1 MNNKRTSLL
10 QRFVAAPY
18 TVWSVLFIVI
28 PLIMVAFYTFT
39 DGDGC
44 FSTVNIAKLVEKEYL
59 SIFGRSIA
67 YAFISTVVCLVVAF
81 PLAYFI
87 SQTKPHTQKFAI
99 MLTMLP
105 MWTNLVIRTYSLGN
119 LIEDTG
125 VINTALSS
133 LGLIEGPIHM
143 INTPFAVILGMV
155 YNYLPFMVLP
165 IHTVIS
171 KLDKSLI
178 EAAQDL
184 GCNKFSVIT
193 KVILPLSKSGIV
205 SGITMVFV
213 PAISTFYISKKL
225 GGTDNRLIGEV
236 IEDSFLYSENWN
248 FGSAISFVLMI
259 IIMFS
264 IFVVNKFS
272 DDEEGGGMIL

>member
-1 MNNKRTSLL
+1 MNKRSSLL

-18 TVWSVLFIVI
+18 AVWSALFIVI
-28 PLIMVAFYTFT
+28 PLVMVAYYTFT
-39 DGDGC
+39 ESNGA
-44 FSTVNIAKLVEKEYL
+44 FTTEYVSKLFEKEYL
-59 SIFGRSIA
+59 SIFARSVA
-67 YAFISTVVCLVVAF
+67 YAFLATVVCLLIAF

-87 SQTKPHTQKFAI
+87 SQTSSRSQKLAI
-99 MLTMLP
+99 MLIMLP

-125 VINTALSS
+125 VINTV
-133 LGLIEGPIHM
+133 LGLTDNPIHM
-143 INTPFAVILGMV
+143 INTPFSVILGMV

-165 IHTVIS
+165 IYTVIS
-171 KLDKSLI
+171 KLDKNVI
-178 EAAQDL
+178 EASQDL
-184 GCNKFSVIT
+184 GCNKFKVIT

-236 IEDSFLYSENWN
+236 IEDSFLNSENWN
-248 FGSAISFVLMI
+248 FGSSISFVLMI
-259 IIMFS
+259 IIMLS
-264 IFVVNKFS
+264 IAVVNKFS
-272 DDEEGGGMIL
+272 DDEDGGGMIL

>member
-28 PLIMVAFYTFT
+28 PLIMVVYYTFT
-39 DGDGC
+39 DSNGV
-44 FSTVNIAKLVEKEYL
+44 FTTVNVAKLVEKEYL
-59 SIFGRSIA
+59 SIFARSVA
-67 YAFISTVVCLVVAF
+67 YAFIATVVCLVIAF

-87 SQTKPHTQKFAI
+87 SQTKPRTQKLAI

-125 VINTALSS
+125 VINTAL
-133 LGLIEGPIHM
+133 GLLDNPIHM

-171 KLDKSLI
+171 KLDKSVI
-178 EAAQDL
+178 EASQDL
-184 GCNKFSVIT
+184 GCNKFKVIM

-248 FGSAISFVLMI
+248 FGSAISFILMI
-259 IIMFS
+259 IIMLS
-264 IFVVNKFS
+264 IAVVNKFS
-272 DDEEGGGMIL
+272 DDEEGGMIL

>member
-1 MNNKRTSLL
+1 MNKRSSLL

-18 TVWSVLFIVI
+18 TVWAVLFIIV
-28 PLIMVAFYTFT
+28 PLVMVVYYTFT
-39 DGDGC
+39 DSSGV
-44 FSTVNIAKLVEKEYL
+44 FTTVNVAKLFEKEYL
-59 SIFGRSIA
+59 SIFGRSVA
-67 YAFISTVVCLVVAF
+67 YAFIATVVCLVIAF

-87 SQTKPHTQKFAI
+87 SQSKPSTQKLAI

-105 MWTNLVIRTYSLGN
+105 MWTNLVIRTYSLAN

-125 VINTALSS
+125 VINTAL
-133 LGLIEGPIHM
+133 GLLDDPIHM

-155 YNYLPFMVLP
+155 YNYLPFMLLP

-171 KLDKSLI
+171 KLDKNVL
-178 EAAQDL
+178 EASQDL
-184 GCNKFSVIT
+184 GCNKFNVIMR
-193 KVILPLSKSGIV
+193 VILPLSKSGIV

-236 IEDSFLYSENWN
+236 IEDSFLNSENRN

-259 IIMFS
+259 IIMLS
-264 IFVVNKFS
+264 IAVINKFS
-272 DDEEGGGMIL
+272 DDEESGGMIL

>member
-1 MNNKRTSLL
+1 MNKRSSLL

-18 TVWSVLFIVI
+18 VFWSVLFIVI
-28 PLIMVAFYTFT
+28 PLIMVVYYTFT
-39 DGDGC
+39 DVNGD
-44 FSTVNIAKLVEKEYL
+44 FTLEYVSKLGEKEYL
-59 SIFGRSIA
+59 TIFARSVAYSFIA
-67 YAFISTVVCLVVAF
+67 TVVCLVIAF
-81 PLAYFI
+81 PLAVFI
-87 SQTKPHTQKFAI
+87 SQTKPFTQKMAI

-125 VINTALSS
+125 VINTAL
-133 LGLIEGPIHM
+133 GLLDDPIHM

-155 YNYLPFMVLP
+155 YNYLPFMLLP

-171 KLDKSLI
+171 KLDKSVI
-178 EAAQDL
+178 EASQDL
-184 GCNKFSVIT
+184 GCNKFNVIL

-236 IEDSFLYSENWN
+236 IEDSFLNSENWN

-259 IIMFS
+259 IIMLS
-264 IFVVNKFS
+264 IAVVNKFS

>member
-1 MNNKRTSLL
+1 MNRRSSLL

-28 PLIMVAFYTFT
+28 PLVMVVYYTFT
-39 DGDGC
+39 DGSGS
-44 FSTVNIAKLVEKEYL
+44 FTFENIEKLAEKEYL
-59 SIFGRSIA
+59 SIFARSVA
-67 YAFISTVVCLVVAF
+67 YSFLATVVCLLIAF
-81 PLAYFI
+81 PLAFFV
-87 SQTKPHTQKFAI
+87 SQSKPRTQKLAI
-99 MLTMLP
+99 MLIMLP

-125 VINTALSS
+125 VINTAF
-133 LGLIEGPIHM
+133 GLLEDPIHM

-165 IHTVIS
+165 IYTVIS
-171 KLDKSLI
+171 KLDKNVI
-178 EAAQDL
+178 EASQDL
-184 GCNKFSVIT
+184 GCNKFQVIL

-213 PAISTFYISKKL
+213 PAISTFYISKKM

-236 IEDSFLYSENWN
+236 IEDSFLNSENWN
-248 FGSAISFVLMI
+248 FGSAISFILMI
-259 IIMFS
+259 IIMLS
-264 IFVVNKFS
+264 IAVINKFS
-272 DDEEGGGMIL
+272 DDEEDGGMIL

>member
-1 MNNKRTSLL
+1 MNRRSSLL

-28 PLIMVAFYTFT
+28 PLVMVVYYTFT
-39 DGDGC
+39 DGSGS
-44 FSTVNIAKLVEKEYL
+44 FTFENIEKLAEKEYL
-59 SIFGRSIA
+59 SIFARSVA
-67 YAFISTVVCLVVAF
+67 YSFLATVVCLLIAF
-81 PLAYFI
+81 PLAYFV
-87 SQTKPHTQKFAI
+87 SQSKPRTQKLAI
-99 MLTMLP
+99 MLIMLP

-125 VINTALSS
+125 VINTAF
-133 LGLIEGPIHM
+133 GLLEDPIHM

-165 IHTVIS
+165 IYTVIS
-171 KLDKSLI
+171 KLDKNVI
-178 EAAQDL
+178 EASQDL
-184 GCNKFSVIT
+184 GCNKFQVIL

-213 PAISTFYISKKL
+213 PAISTFYISKKM

-236 IEDSFLYSENWN
+236 IEDSFLNSENWN
-248 FGSAISFVLMI
+248 FGSAISFILMI
-259 IIMFS
+259 IIMLS
-264 IFVVNKFS
+264 IAVINKFS
-272 DDEEGGGMIL
+272 DDEEDGGMIL

>member
-1 MNNKRTSLL
+1 MNKRSSLL

-28 PLIMVAFYTFT
+28 PLVMVVYYTFT
-39 DGDGC
+39 DGTGA
-44 FSTVNIAKLVEKEYL
+44 FTFQNIEKLAEKEYL
-59 SIFGRSIA
+59 SIFARSVA
-67 YAFISTVVCLVVAF
+67 YAFLATVVCLLIAF

-87 SQTKPHTQKFAI
+87 SQSKPRTQKLAI
-99 MLTMLP
+99 MLIMLP

-125 VINTALSS
+125 VINTV
-133 LGLIEGPIHM
+133 LGLSEDPIHM

-165 IHTVIS
+165 IYTVIS
-171 KLDKSLI
+171 KLDKNVI
-178 EAAQDL
+178 EASQDL
-184 GCNKFSVIT
+184 GCNKFQVIM

-236 IEDSFLYSENWN
+236 IEDSFLNSENWN
-248 FGSAISFVLMI
+248 FGSGISFILMI
-259 IIMFS
+259 IIMLS
-264 IFVVNKFS
+264 IAVINKFS
-272 DDEEGGGMIL
+272 DDEDDGGMIL

>member
-1 MNNKRTSLL
+1 MNKRSTIL

-28 PLIMVAFYTFT
+28 PLVMVVYYTFT
-39 DGDGC
+39 D
-44 FSTVNIAKLVEKEYL
+44 STGAFTFQNVLKLGEMEYL
-59 SIFGRSIA
+59 SIFARSVA
-67 YAFISTVVCLVVAF
+67 YAFLATVVCLLIAF

-87 SQTKPHTQKFAI
+87 SQSTPRTQKLAI

-125 VINTALSS
+125 VINTAL
-133 LGLIEGPIHM
+133 GLLDDPIHM

-165 IHTVIS
+165 IYTVIS
-171 KLDKSLI
+171 KLDKNVI
-178 EAAQDL
+178 EASQDL
-184 GCNKFSVIT
+184 GCNKFQVIT

-236 IEDSFLYSENWN
+236 IEDSFLNSENWN
-248 FGSAISFVLMI
+248 FGSSISFVLMI
-259 IIMFS
+259 IIMLS
-264 IFVVNKFS
+264 IAVINKFS
-272 DDEEGGGMIL
+272 DDEEGGMIL

>member
-1 MNNKRTSLL
+1 MNKRSSLL

-28 PLIMVAFYTFT
+28 PLVMVVYYTFT
-39 DGDGC
+39 NASGEW
-44 FSTVNIAKLVEKEYL
+44 TLENIIMLGEREYV
-59 SIFGRSIA
+59 SIFFRSVV
-67 YAFISTVVCLVVAF
+67 YAFLATVICLLIAF

-87 SQTKPHTQKFAI
+87 SQTTARTQKIAI

-105 MWTNLVIRTYSLGN
+105 MWTNLVIRTYSLAN
-119 LIEDTG
+119 LIQDTG
-125 VINTALSS
+125 VVNNFLQNV
-133 LGLIEGPIHM
+133 GLITDPIHM
-143 INTPFAVILGMV
+143 IDTPFAVILGMV

-165 IHTVIS
+165 IYTVIS
-171 KLDKSLI
+171 KLDKNVI
-178 EAAQDL
+178 EASQDL
-184 GCNKFSVIT
+184 GCNRFKVIT

-213 PAISTFYISKKL
+213 PAISTFYVSKKL

-236 IEDSFLYSENWN
+236 IEDSFFYSENWN

-259 IIMFS
+259 IIMIS
-264 IFVVNKFS
+264 IAVVNKFS
-272 DDEEGGGMIL
+272 DDEEDGGMIL

>member
-1 MNNKRTSLL
+1 MNKRSSLL

-28 PLIMVAFYTFT
+28 PLVMVVYYTFT
-39 DGDGC
+39 NGNGEW
-44 FSTVNIAKLVEKEYL
+44 TTANVLKLFEKEYV
-59 SIFGRSIA
+59 SIFVRSVV
-67 YAFISTVVCLVVAF
+67 YAFLATLICLLIAF

-87 SQTKPHTQKFAI
+87 SQTTARTQKIAI

-105 MWTNLVIRTYSLGN
+105 MWTNLVIRTYSLAN
-119 LIEDTG
+119 LIQDTG
-125 VINTALSS
+125 VVNNFLQNIGIIA
-133 LGLIEGPIHM
+133 EPIHM
-143 INTPFAVILGMV
+143 IDTPFAVILGMV

-165 IHTVIS
+165 IYTVIS
-171 KLDKSLI
+171 KLDKNVI
-178 EAAQDL
+178 EASQDL
-184 GCNKFSVIT
+184 GCNRFKVVT

-213 PAISTFYISKKL
+213 PAISTFYVSKKL

-236 IEDSFLYSENWN
+236 IEDSFFYSENWN

-259 IIMFS
+259 VIMIS
-264 IFVVNKFS
+264 IAVVNKFS
-272 DDEEGGGMIL
+272 DDEEDGGMIL

>member
-1 MNNKRTSLL
+1 MSRRSSLL

-28 PLIMVAFYTFT
+28 PLVMVVYYTFT
-39 DGDGC
+39 DGSGAFTFD
-44 FSTVNIAKLVEKEYL
+44 NINKLAEREYL
-59 SIFGRSIA
+59 SIFARSVA
-67 YAFISTVVCLVVAF
+67 YAFLATIVCLLIAF

-87 SQTKPHTQKFAI
+87 SQSKPRTQKLAI
-99 MLTMLP
+99 MLIMLP

-125 VINTALSS
+125 VINTAL
-133 LGLIEGPIHM
+133 GLLDDPIHM

-165 IHTVIS
+165 IYTVIS
-171 KLDKSLI
+171 KLDKNVI
-178 EAAQDL
+178 EASQDL
-184 GCNKFSVIT
+184 GCNKFQVIM

-236 IEDSFLYSENWN
+236 IEDSFLNSENWN
-248 FGSAISFVLMI
+248 FGSAISFILMI

-264 IFVVNKFS
+264 IAVINKFS
-272 DDEEGGGMIL
+272 DDEEDGGMIL

>member
-1 MNNKRTSLL
+1 MNKRSSLL
-10 QRFVAAPY
+10 QRFIAAPY
-18 TVWSVLFIVI
+18 AVWSVLFIVI
-28 PLIMVAFYTFT
+28 PLVMVVYYTFT
-39 DGDGC
+39 NGSGGFTAD
-44 FSTVNIAKLVEKEYL
+44 NILKLTEKEYL
-59 SIFGRSIA
+59 SIFARSVA
-67 YAFISTVVCLVVAF
+67 YAFIATVICLVVAF

-87 SQTKPHTQKFAI
+87 SQTKPRTQKLAI

-125 VINTALSS
+125 VINTT
-133 LGLIEGPIHM
+133 LGLLDNPIHM

-155 YNYLPFMVLP
+155 YNYLPFMLLP
-165 IHTVIS
+165 IYTVIS
-171 KLDKSLI
+171 KLDKNVI
-178 EAAQDL
+178 EASQDL
-184 GCNKFSVIT
+184 GCNKFGVIT

-248 FGSAISFVLMI
+248 FGSAISFILMI
-259 IIMFS
+259 IIMLS
-264 IFVVNKFS
+264 IAVINKFS
-272 DDEEGGGMIL
+272 DEDEGGGMLL

>member
-1 MNNKRTSLL
+1 MNKRESLL

-28 PLIMVAFYTFT
+28 PLVMVVYYTFT
-39 DGDGC
+39 DGDGS
-44 FSTVNIAKLVEKEYL
+44 FTLQNIQKLAEMEYL
-59 SIFGRSIA
+59 SIFARSVA
-67 YAFISTVVCLVVAF
+67 YAFLATVVCLLIAF

-87 SQTKPHTQKFAI
+87 SQSKPRTQKLAI
-99 MLTMLP
+99 MLIMLP

-125 VINTALSS
+125 VINTALGM
-133 LGLIEGPIHM
+133 LEEPIHM

-165 IHTVIS
+165 IYTVIS
-171 KLDKSLI
+171 KLDKHVI

-184 GCNKFSVIT
+184 GCNKFKVIL

-236 IEDSFLYSENWN
+236 IEDSFLNSENWN
-248 FGSAISFVLMI
+248 FGSAISFILMI
-259 IIMFS
+259 IIMLS
-264 IFVVNKFS
+264 IAVINKFS
-272 DDEEGGGMIL
+272 DDEEDGGMIL

>member
-1 MNNKRTSLL
+1 MNRRLSLL

-18 TVWSVLFIVI
+18 TVWSVLFIVV
-28 PLIMVAFYTFT
+28 PLIMVVYYTFT
-39 DGDGC
+39 DSNGV
-44 FSTVNIAKLVEKEYL
+44 FTTVNVAKLFEKEYL
-59 SIFGRSIA
+59 SIFGRSVA
-67 YAFISTVVCLVVAF
+67 YAFIATVVCLVIAF

-87 SQTKPHTQKFAI
+87 SQSKPSIQKLAI

-125 VINTALSS
+125 VINTV
-133 LGLIEGPIHM
+133 LGLLDDPIHM

-155 YNYLPFMVLP
+155 YNYLPFMLLP

-171 KLDKSLI
+171 KLDKSVI
-178 EAAQDL
+178 EASQDL
-184 GCNKFSVIT
+184 GCNKFNVIMR
-193 KVILPLSKSGIV
+193 VILPLSKSGIV

-236 IEDSFLYSENWN
+236 IEDSFLNSENWN

-259 IIMFS
+259 IIMLS
-264 IFVVNKFS
+264 IAVVNKFS
-272 DDEEGGGMIL
+272 DDEESGGMIL

>member
-1 MNNKRTSLL
+1 MNKRSSLL
-10 QRFVAAPY
+10 QKFVAAPY

-28 PLIMVAFYTFT
+28 PLAMVVYYTFT
-39 DGDGC
+39 DSQGV
-44 FSTVNIAKLVEKEYL
+44 FTTENVEMLFEREYV
-59 SIFGRSIA
+59 SIFMRSVA
-67 YAFISTVVCLVVAF
+67 YAFLATVICFLIAF

-87 SQTKPHTQKFAI
+87 SQTKPRTQKFAI

-125 VINTALSS
+125 VINTLLSAF
-133 LGLIEGPIHM
+133 LEEPIHM

-155 YNYLPFMVLP
+155 YNYLPFMLLP
-165 IHTVIS
+165 IYTIMS
-171 KLDKSLI
+171 KLDKSVI
-178 EAAQDL
+178 EASQDL
-184 GCNKFSVIT
+184 GCNKLSVVT
-193 KVILPLSKSGIV
+193 KIIFPLSKSGIV

-259 IIMFS
+259 IIMLS
-264 IFVVNKFS
+264 IALVNKFS
-272 DDEEGGGMIL
+272 DDEDGGGMLL

>member
-1 MNNKRTSLL
+1 MNKRSSLL

-18 TVWSVLFIVI
+18 AVWSALFIVI
-28 PLIMVAFYTFT
+28 PLVMVAYYTFT
-39 DGDGC
+39 ESNGA
-44 FSTVNIAKLVEKEYL
+44 FTTEYISKLFEKEYL
-59 SIFGRSIA
+59 SIFARSVA
-67 YAFISTVVCLVVAF
+67 YAFLATVVCLLIAF

-87 SQTKPHTQKFAI
+87 SQTSSRSQKLAI
-99 MLTMLP
+99 MLIMLP

-125 VINTALSS
+125 VINTV
-133 LGLIEGPIHM
+133 LGLTDNPIHM
-143 INTPFAVILGMV
+143 INTPFSVILGMV

-165 IHTVIS
+165 IYTVIS
-171 KLDKSLI
+171 KLDKNVI
-178 EAAQDL
+178 EASQDL
-184 GCNKFSVIT
+184 GCNKFKVIT

-236 IEDSFLYSENWN
+236 IEDSFLNSENWN
-248 FGSAISFVLMI
+248 FGSSISFVLMI
-259 IIMFS
+259 IIMLS
-264 IFVVNKFS
+264 IAVVNKFS
-272 DDEEGGGMIL
+272 DDEDGGGMIL

>member
-1 MNNKRTSLL
+1 MNKRSSLL

-18 TVWSVLFIVI
+18 VFWSVLFIVI
-28 PLIMVAFYTFT
+28 PLIMVVYYTFT
-39 DGDGC
+39 DVNGD
-44 FSTVNIAKLVEKEYL
+44 FTLEYVSKLGEKEYL
-59 SIFGRSIA
+59 TIFARSVAYSFIA
-67 YAFISTVVCLVVAF
+67 TVVCLVIAF
-81 PLAYFI
+81 PLAVFI
-87 SQTKPHTQKFAI
+87 SQTKPFTQKMAI

-125 VINTALSS
+125 VINTT
-133 LGLIEGPIHM
+133 LGLLDNPIHM

-155 YNYLPFMVLP
+155 YNYLPFMLLP

-171 KLDKSLI
+171 KLDKSVI
-178 EAAQDL
+178 EASQDL
-184 GCNKFSVIT
+184 GCNKFNVIL

-236 IEDSFLYSENWN
+236 IEDSFLNSENWN

-259 IIMFS
+259 IIMLS
-264 IFVVNKFS
+264 IAVVNKFS

>member
-1 MNNKRTSLL
+1 MNKRSSFL

-28 PLIMVAFYTFT
+28 PLIMVVYYTFT
-39 DGDGC
+39 DGSGS
-44 FSTVNIAKLVEKEYL
+44 FTFQNIQKLAEREYL
-59 SIFGRSIA
+59 SIFARSVA
-67 YAFISTVVCLVVAF
+67 YAFLATVVCLLIAF

-87 SQTKPHTQKFAI
+87 SQSKPRTQKFAI
-99 MLTMLP
+99 MLIMLP

-125 VINTALSS
+125 VINTAL
-133 LGLIEGPIHM
+133 GLLDDPIHM
-143 INTPFAVILGMV
+143 INTPFAVILVMV

-165 IHTVIS
+165 IYTVIS
-171 KLDKSLI
+171 KLDKNVI
-178 EAAQDL
+178 EASQDL
-184 GCNKFSVIT
+184 GCNKFQVIL

-236 IEDSFLYSENWN
+236 IEDSFLNSENWN
-248 FGSAISFVLMI
+248 FGSAISYILMI
-259 IIMFS
+259 IIMLS
-264 IFVVNKFS
+264 IAVINKFS
-272 DDEEGGGMIL
+272 DDEEDGGMIL

>member
-1 MNNKRTSLL
+1 MNKRSSLL

-28 PLIMVAFYTFT
+28 PLIMVVYYTFT
-39 DGDGC
+39 DGSGS
-44 FSTVNIAKLVEKEYL
+44 FTFQNVQKLAEREYL
-59 SIFGRSIA
+59 SIFARSVA
-67 YAFISTVVCLVVAF
+67 YAFLATVVCLLIAF

-87 SQTKPHTQKFAI
+87 SQSKPRTQKFAI
-99 MLTMLP
+99 MLIMLP

-125 VINTALSS
+125 VINTAL
-133 LGLIEGPIHM
+133 GLLDDPIHM

-165 IHTVIS
+165 IYTVIS
-171 KLDKSLI
+171 KLDKNVI
-178 EAAQDL
+178 EASQDL
-184 GCNKFSVIT
+184 GCNKFQVIL

-236 IEDSFLYSENWN
+236 IEDSFLNSENWN
-248 FGSAISFVLMI
+248 FGSAISFILMI
-259 IIMFS
+259 IIMLS
-264 IFVVNKFS
+264 IAVINKFS
-272 DDEEGGGMIL
+272 DDEEDGGMIL

>member
-28 PLIMVAFYTFT
+28 PLVMVVYYTFT
-39 DGDGC
+39 DSNGV
-44 FSTVNIAKLVEKEYL
+44 FTTVNVAKLVEKEYL
-59 SIFGRSIA
+59 SIFARSVA
-67 YAFISTVVCLVVAF
+67 YAFIATVVCLVIAF

-87 SQTKPHTQKFAI
+87 SQTKPRTQKLAI

-125 VINTALSS
+125 VINTAL
-133 LGLIEGPIHM
+133 GLLDNPIHM

-171 KLDKSLI
+171 KLDKNVI
-178 EAAQDL
+178 EASQDL
-184 GCNKFSVIT
+184 GCNKFKVIT

-259 IIMFS
+259 IIMLS
-264 IFVVNKFS
+264 IAIVNKFS
-272 DDEEGGGMIL
+272 DDEEGGGMLL

>member
-1 MNNKRTSLL
+1 MNKRSSLL

-18 TVWSVLFIVI
+18 VVWSILFIVI
-28 PLIMVAFYTFT
+28 PLLMVVYYTFT
-39 DGDGC
+39 DSNGNFTFDNVIMLGQ
-44 FSTVNIAKLVEKEYL
+44 KEYI
-59 SIFGRSIA
+59 SIFTRSAA
-67 YAFISTVVCLVVAF
+67 YAFLATIICLVIAF

-87 SQTKPHTQKFAI
+87 AQTKPRTQKFAI

-125 VINTALSS
+125 VINNMLSMF
-133 LGLIEGPIHM
+133 IEEPIHM

-155 YNYLPFMVLP
+155 YNYLPFMLLP
-165 IHTVIS
+165 IYTIIS
-171 KLDKSLI
+171 KLDKSVI
-178 EAAQDL
+178 EASQDL
-184 GCNKFSVIT
+184 GCNKFMVIS

-259 IIMFS
+259 IIMIS
-264 IFVVNKFS
+264 IAIVNKFS
-272 DDEEGGGMIL
+272 DDEEGGGLML

>member
-1 MNNKRTSLL
+1 MNRRSSLL

-18 TVWSVLFIVI
+18 TVWSVLFIVV
-28 PLIMVAFYTFT
+28 PLIMVVYYTFT
-39 DGDGC
+39 DSNGV
-44 FSTVNIAKLVEKEYL
+44 FTTVNVAKLFEKEYL
-59 SIFGRSIA
+59 SIFGRSVA
-67 YAFISTVVCLVVAF
+67 YAFIATVVCLVIAF

-87 SQTKPHTQKFAI
+87 SQSKTSTQKFAI

-125 VINTALSS
+125 VINTV
-133 LGLIEGPIHM
+133 LGLLDDPIHM

-155 YNYLPFMVLP
+155 YNYLPFMLLP

-171 KLDKSLI
+171 KLDKSVI
-178 EAAQDL
+178 EASQDL
-184 GCNKFSVIT
+184 GCNKFNVIMR
-193 KVILPLSKSGIV
+193 VILPLSKSGIV

-236 IEDSFLYSENWN
+236 IEDSFLNSENWN

-259 IIMFS
+259 IIMLS
-264 IFVVNKFS
+264 IAVVNKFS
-272 DDEEGGGMIL
+272 DDEESGGMIL

>member
-1 MNNKRTSLL
+1 MNKRSSLL

-18 TVWSVLFIVI
+18 TVWSVVFIVV
-28 PLIMVAFYTFT
+28 PLLMVVYYTFT
-39 DGDGC
+39 NSEGG
-44 FSTVNIAKLVEKEYL
+44 FTTQNVVKLFEREYL
-59 SIFGRSIA
+59 SIFARSVA
-67 YAFISTVVCLVVAF
+67 YAFIATVICLIIAF
-81 PLAYFI
+81 PLAYFV
-87 SQTKPHTQKFAI
+87 SQSNPTTQKLVI

-125 VINTALSS
+125 VINTAL
-133 LGLIEGPIHM
+133 GLLDNPIHM

-155 YNYLPFMVLP
+155 YNYLPFMLLP
-165 IHTVIS
+165 IYTVIS
-171 KLDKSLI
+171 KLDKSVI
-178 EAAQDL
+178 EASQDL
-184 GCNKFSVIT
+184 GCNKFGVIT

-248 FGSAISFVLMI
+248 FGSSISFILMI
-259 IIMFS
+259 IIMLS
-264 IFVVNKFS
+264 IAVINKFS
-272 DDEEGGGMIL
+272 DDEEGGMLL